1 MIAHCKSRY
10 PCLYRGP
17 STNALSSVN
26 EIFDPSSV
34 DKFFCLDT
42 LTRQK
47 CLQENK
53 VTNYSVVRLP
63 LLESLY
69 EKIYRQ
75 KLLDPNPTNWPMRLI
90 TDHEITGL
98 QEQSSTTLQSKVKL
112 QMKNLRTGAAEVTDD
127 DYDLVV
133 FATGYKSNTT
143 SGTLK
148 GLASLLRSPAP
159 GQFSVNRDYR
169 LQFLDGKVARDAGVW
184 LQGYCENTHG
194 VCFYPF
200 CSPPIQIMLTVDY
213 LLYS

>member
-1 MIAHCKSRY
+1 MTVPFTK
-10 PCLYRGP
+10 P
-17 STNALSSVN
+17 LSLTVSPSVN

-34 DKFFCLDT
+34 DNFFSLDPS
-42 LTRQK
+42 TRQK

-75 KLLDPNPTNWPMRLI
+75 KLLDPNPANWPMQLI
-90 TDHEITGL
+90 TDREITGL
-98 QEQSSTTLQSKVKL
+98 QENSAGVSQSKVKI
-112 QMKNLRTGAAEVTDD
+112 QMKNLRTGAAEVTEN

-148 GLASLLRSPAP
+148 GLESLLKTPAS
-159 GQFSVNRDYR
+159 GHFSVDRDYR
-169 LQFLDGKVARDAGVW
+169 LQFKDGKVARDAGVW
-184 LQGYCENTHG
+184 LQGYCESTHG
-194 VCFYPF
+194 VCYCF
-200 CSPPIQIMLTVDY
+200 I
-213 LLYS
+213 